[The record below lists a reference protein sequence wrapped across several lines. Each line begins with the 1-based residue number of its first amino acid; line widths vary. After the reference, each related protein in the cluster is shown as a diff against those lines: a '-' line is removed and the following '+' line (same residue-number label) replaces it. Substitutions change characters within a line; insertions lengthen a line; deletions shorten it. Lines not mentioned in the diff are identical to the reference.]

1 MEHDELNRLITT
13 KLNETGLGGHLVK
26 EKGQLLEFPGE
37 YFAEIVLNDAG
48 KIEEASQAL
57 AEVAAQLNHENQ
69 KLDYIVRSLWEV
81 EEVKLAPD
89 FTPEAIPN
97 LMRQGIFSL
106 RFAATLRSGERVKKE
121 VDVELTPGAY
131 EELRRLGQPTDE
143 NSLRDLVRDFLSVQL
158 SFGGVSYW
166 DPIRYP
172 RQQLNDGAVLH
183 LHYHP
188 MPAA

>member
-1 MEHDELNRLITT
+1 MDYEELDRLIMT
-13 KLNETGLGGHLVK
+13 KLNERGVREYLVK
-26 EKGQLLEFPGE
+26 EKSALLDFPEE

-48 KIEEASQAL
+48 KIDEANQAL
-57 AEVAAQLNHENQ
+57 AEVAAQLNGENQ

-89 FTPEAIPN
+89 FTPAAIPE

-106 RFAATLRSGERVKKE
+106 RFVATLKSGEWVKKE
-121 VDVELTPGAY
+121 VGVELTPSAY
-131 EELRRLGQPTDE
+131 EEMRRLGQPTGE
-143 NSLRDLVRDFLSVQL
+143 NSLKELVSNFLKLQL
-158 SFGGVSYW
+158 SFGGESYW
-166 DPIRYP
+166 DPTRHP

-188 MPAA
+188 VAVA